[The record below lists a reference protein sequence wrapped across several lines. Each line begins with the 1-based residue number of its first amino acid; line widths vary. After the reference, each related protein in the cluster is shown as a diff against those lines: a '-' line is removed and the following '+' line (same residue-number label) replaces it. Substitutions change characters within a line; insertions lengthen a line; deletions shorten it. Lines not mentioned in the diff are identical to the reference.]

1 LERSKIRGFGIVCS
15 EKDYLPL
22 MIIAGY
28 KNVRSFILGIKTPK
42 IYEKYEIPNIKILE
56 IKKFFEILS

>member
-1 LERSKIRGFGIVCS
+1 MLIT
-15 EKDYLPL
+15 
-22 MIIAGY
+22 GY

-42 IYEKYEIPNIKILE
+42 IYEKYEITNMKLLE